1 MTRQGLCVLVAQ
13 HDQGVSRRIEEEL
26 AKAGLHVAG
35 PVDDLDRALARPE
48 SQLVSVALVDLF
60 LEGGA
65 DAVGRFLERYPGLP
79 VVATAPRRFESRAK
93 KALVEGARLYL
104 LDEELG
110 RGLVAPVVA
119 HVVREADH
127 DGAAAVASA
136 DASRTML
143 HDLGNVLAVASGEA
157 EMLLAKVKSTDPL
170 AEDLR
175 ELNHVMTE
183 GVRLFRQFAASRR
196 VEASEPGPHAP

>member
-1 MTRQGLCVLVAQ
+1 MTRQELCVLVAQ
-13 HDQGVSRRIEEEL
+13 HDPAVSQRIEEEL
-26 AKAGLHVAG
+26 AKAGLRVAG

-48 SQLVSVALVDLF
+48 AQSISAALVDLF
-60 LEGGA
+60 LAGGA
-65 DAVGRFLERYPGLP
+65 DAIGRFRSLHPSLP

-93 KALVEGARLYL
+93 RAVAEGARLYL

-119 HVVREADH
+119 HLAVAAERDS
-127 DGAAAVASA
+127 AAAPALV
-136 DASRTML
+136 DASRRML

-157 EMLLAKVKSTDPL
+157 EMLLAKVEATDPL

-175 ELNHVMTE
+175 ELNHVMSE

-196 VEASEPGPHAP
+196 VEAPEPGPHAP